1 MTDRLDDMALLV
13 VSVESGSFSAAAKR
27 LGMPLATVS
36 RRVSELE
43 ERLGARILTRSTRG
57 LSLTEP
63 GQAYLSACRQILDQ
77 VGDAERQVRGEFSEP
92 KGKLV
97 LSAPIVFG
105 RLHVLPVITA
115 FLQTYPDVD
124 VRLEQTDRSVSL
136 IEEHIDVAIRI
147 GHLPDSSMRARRVGE
162 VCEVI
167 CASPAYLASRGQLKQ
182 PQDLADHDCITF
194 EHLMSAERWRFGK
207 GKAQFQ
213 QPVHSRLVVMT
224 AEAAVDAAKAGLGIT
239 RVLSYQVAEAVMTGA
254 LEVVLKKYEPDP
266 LPVNIVYGSGQ
277 VPGKVRAFVDF
288 AATRL
293 ESARLM

>member
-13 VSVESGSFSAAAKR
+13 MSVEAGSFSAAAKR

-36 RRVSELE
+36 RRVAELE
-43 ERLGARILTRSTRG
+43 ERLGVRILSRSTRG

-77 VGDAERQVRGEFSEP
+77 VSDAERVVRGEFSEP

-105 RLHVLPVITA
+105 RLHVVPVIA
-115 FLQTYPDVD
+115 EFLRTYPEVD
-124 VRLEQTDRSVSL
+124 VRLVQADRAVSL
-136 IEEHIDVAIRI
+136 VEEHIDAAIRI
-147 GHLPDSSMRARRVGE
+147 GRLPDSNLRARRVGE

-167 CASPAYLASRGQLKQ
+167 CASPAYLKARREPRR
-182 PQDLADHDCITF
+182 PQDLAGHDCITF
-194 EHLMSAERWRFGK
+194 EHLMSAERWSFGK
-207 GKAQFQ
+207 GKAHFQ
-213 QPVHSRLVVMT
+213 QPVHSRMTVNT
-224 AEAAVDAAKAGLGIT
+224 AEAAVDAAIAGLGIT
-239 RVLSYQVAEAVMTGA
+239 RVLSYQVAGAVMAGK
-254 LEVVLKKYEPDP
+254 LKVILKKYEPEP
-266 LPVNIVYGSGQ
+266 LPVNILYGGGL